1 MSPLI
6 SLVSNYWTPG
16 PIAPRAQPK
25 RTLLGKLSLLLAL
38 VLLLV
43 LTACAKPTFV
53 TSECIIFDV
62 IKPSR
67 LDTRG
72 TLEQVAEH
80 NAAWRA
86 ACDGS
91 R

>member
-6 SLVSNYWTPG
+6 SLVSSYWTPV
-16 PIAPRAQPK
+16 PIGPRAQRR
-25 RTLLGKLSLLLAL
+25 RTLCGKLSLLLVL
-38 VLLLV
+38 VLVLV

-53 TSECIIFDV
+53 LTECIAFD
-62 IKPSR
+62 IIRPSR
-67 LDTRG
+67 LDTKG

-86 ACDGS
+86 SCES